1 MKELAA
7 KILAGHYKPDYLYAE
22 YRALPSPRQTGKNLR
37 IGDGFSKYDNMTGV
51 YLEKG
56 RHVVLVGKTE
66 GQEISLLLPNLMRK
80 PAEGVQPTKDPNG
93 WGLHKKQ
100 IPLKEG
106 INIIDVETP
115 ANAYISYFTEDA
127 GKAPKIPVHFVT
139 GKLIGIQYQL
149 MGLDKYGKIP
159 ENRVLARVN
168 FNYYMFRD
176 GDGVAYLGN
185 DGTMRMVTD
194 PENVLKGD
202 ACWGFSHEVGH
213 VMQMRPMTWGGM
225 TEVSNNIFSLQA
237 AAKTGNESR
246 LKRQGS
252 YDKARKEIIE
262 GEIAYLQSK
271 DVFNKLVPL
280 WQLHLY
286 FTKNGHPD
294 FYPDVMEYLRN
305 NAGNYGGNDTVKYQ
319 FEFVKACCD
328 VTKTDLT
335 DFFEKWGF
343 FKPGK
348 FHIGDYAQ
356 YDFNVT
362 PEMAAETKK
371 WIAGKGYPKP
381 ETDITEL
388 SE

>member
-1 MKELAA
+1 MDA
-7 KILAGHYKPDYLYAE
+7 
-22 YRALPSPRQTGKNLR
+22 RGKYIQVAYPVEFLKK
-37 IGDGFSKYDNMTGV
+37 F
-51 YLEKG
+51 
-56 RHVVLVGKTE
+56 
-66 GQEISLLLPNLMRK
+66 
-80 PAEGVQPTKDPNG
+80 TKDRG
-93 WGLHKKQ
+93 TEL
-100 IPLKEG
+100 I
-106 INIIDVETP
+106 
-115 ANAYISYFTEDA
+115 NAYD
-127 GKAPKIPVHFVT
+127 
-139 GKLIGIQYQL
+139 KLIGIQYQL

-246 LKRQGS
+246 LKHQGS
-252 YDKARKEIIE
+252 YNKARKEIIE
-262 GEIAYLQSK
+262 GKIAYLQSK

-286 FTKNGHPD
+286 FTKNGYPD

-335 DFFEKWGF
+335 NFFEKWGF
-343 FKPGK
+343 FKPGT

>member
-1 MKELAA
+1 
-7 KILAGHYKPDYLYAE
+7 
-22 YRALPSPRQTGKNLR
+22 
-37 IGDGFSKYDNMTGV
+37 
-51 YLEKG
+51 
-56 RHVVLVGKTE
+56 
-66 GQEISLLLPNLMRK
+66 
-80 PAEGVQPTKDPNG
+80 
-93 WGLHKKQ
+93 
-100 IPLKEG
+100 
-106 INIIDVETP
+106 
-115 ANAYISYFTEDA
+115 
-127 GKAPKIPVHFVT
+127 
-139 GKLIGIQYQL
+139 

-225 TEVSNNIFSLQA
+225 TEVSNNIFSLQV

-286 FTKNGHPD
+286 FTKTDTPTSILTSWSTCATTRETTEGTTPSNTSSNSSRHAVTSQNRPD
-294 FYPDVMEYLRN
+294 GL
-305 NAGNYGGNDTVKYQ
+305 
-319 FEFVKACCD
+319 
-328 VTKTDLT
+328 L
-335 DFFEKWGF
+335 
-343 FKPGK
+343 
-348 FHIGDYAQ
+348 
-356 YDFNVT
+356 
-362 PEMAAETKK
+362 
-371 WIAGKGYPKP
+371 
-381 ETDITEL
+381 
-388 SE
+388 

>member
-1 MKELAA
+1 
-7 KILAGHYKPDYLYAE
+7 
-22 YRALPSPRQTGKNLR
+22 
-37 IGDGFSKYDNMTGV
+37 
-51 YLEKG
+51 
-56 RHVVLVGKTE
+56 
-66 GQEISLLLPNLMRK
+66 
-80 PAEGVQPTKDPNG
+80 
-93 WGLHKKQ
+93 
-100 IPLKEG
+100 
-106 INIIDVETP
+106 
-115 ANAYISYFTEDA
+115 
-127 GKAPKIPVHFVT
+127 
-139 GKLIGIQYQL
+139 

-305 NAGNYGGNDTVKYQ
+305 NAETTEERHRQIPVQ
-319 FEFVKACCD
+319 FVKACCD

-348 FHIGDYAQ
+348 FPTSATMPNTTLTSPRNGGGNEKMDCRQ
-356 YDFNVT
+356 RL
-362 PEMAAETKK
+362 
-371 WIAGKGYPKP
+371 P
-381 ETDITEL
+381 ET
-388 SE
+388 